1 MCQLLYQLVVVRP
14 LPWPSPPPLTPIE
27 WQPVRPSERH
37 VWIGGHFVPDGATL
51 RWQAG
56 RWSVPPEPGL
66 RWEPAQWD
74 DRGGRWVF
82 LRGHFRAT
90 RPFDPTRA
98 YAPPSQAPPPA
109 PVPPAPAAPEEQHAN
124 SGPAPD
130 AIWVPG
136 YWHWDGVGFLWV
148 AGRWSVRP

>member
-1 MCQLLYQLVVVRP
+1 MWL
-14 LPWPSPPPLTPIE
+14 
-27 WQPVRPSERH
+27 
-37 VWIGGHFVPDGATL
+37 GGHFVPEGKKLT
-51 RWQAG
+51 WQAG

-82 LRGHFRAT
+82 LRGHFRPL

-98 YAPPSQAPPPA
+98 YEPPSEAPPPA
-109 PVPPAPAAPEEQHAN
+109 PAPPLPEEQHAEN
-124 SGPAPD
+124 GPLPN
-130 AIWVPG
+130 AIWIAG
-136 YWHWDGVGFLWV
+136 YWHWDGVGFVWV